1 MRGRHRSADS
11 PSKNGEP
18 ARSRTS
24 RPRSTG
30 RPARSS
36 NGGTRPRRYLPA
48 RSARRGSIAQ
58 AVASTPVTFACSP
71 HLGLGILTPASSSM
85 RQGAPGRRWRR
96 GPSSATHPS
105 PYRRPTLTAVPV
117 AHHDARPSLDY
128 LQCGVH
134 RSRGRAPSPRGAG
147 RSTRLATKRAGGNPS
162 RCVRAFL
169 NQDNAVRPAEP
180 SEPLRRRTR
189 CESS

>member
-1 MRGRHRSADS
+1 MMRGRHRSADS

-96 GPSSATHPS
+96 GPSSAPTPAHTVA
-105 PYRRPTLTAVPV
+105 PTLTAVPV

-128 LQCGVH
+128 LQCAASTAREAEH
-134 RSRGRAPSPRGAG
+134 RPRGAG

-169 NQDNAVRPAEP
+169 NH
-180 SEPLRRRTR
+180 RTTQ
-189 CESS
+189 